1 VLSLSK
7 LLVLAAIVFAVWY
20 AFNYFRRLGQQQQRR
35 SRSQPPP
42 RGYGQKRDGS
52 ATAAGGNAGAVE
64 ELTPCPRC
72 GTYVA
77 ARGSAAPCNRPDCPW
92 RT

>member
-1 VLSLSK
+1 VLSFSK

-20 AFNYFRRLGQQQQRR
+20 AFNHITRLGQQQQRR
-35 SRSQPPP
+35 RGPPQPPP
-42 RGYGQKRDGS
+42 RGYGQRRQGS
-52 ATAAGGNAGAVE
+52 ATGGGNAGAVE

-77 ARGSAAPCNRPDCPW
+77 ARGAAPCDRPDCPW

>member
-20 AFNYFRRLGQQQQRR
+20 AFNYITRLGQQQQQRR
-35 SRSQPPP
+35 GPQPPP
-42 RGYGQKRDGS
+42 RGYGQRRQGS
-52 ATAAGGNAGAVE
+52 TTGGGAGNAGAVE

-77 ARGSAAPCNRPDCPW
+77 ARGASPCNRPDCPW
-92 RT
+92 RA